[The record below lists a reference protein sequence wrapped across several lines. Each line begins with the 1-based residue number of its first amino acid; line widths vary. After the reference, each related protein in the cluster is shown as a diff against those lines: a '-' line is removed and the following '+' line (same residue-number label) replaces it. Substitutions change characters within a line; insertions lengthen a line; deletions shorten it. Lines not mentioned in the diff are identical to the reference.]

1 MVERVKRQI
10 FFMGTIE
17 NKGLLNSKAVGLHLF
32 IGVCSMVLFVGSLLL
47 ILQPL
52 FADGLALNADAGQAG
67 AWTLLYRYGSIGVVG
82 LWTACLLMP
91 RRVVRRLP
99 DVASFVLMG
108 CVIWEAVVA
117 LNQLYGDGMSNHAL
131 YRFTGTFLNPGPFS
145 GFLAIGVPL
154 AVHYLVKSDKL
165 RATSDEL
172 RATSG
177 PFGASNI
184 GAGRCVR
191 LNTSGNCN
199 QGRHIGLPLQMSHD
213 SLVARSLSLV
223 AIITLVLCLLLLPAG
238 MSRSAWGAAIAGAAA
253 VYGMHRWESVRE
265 WCGTLLQSR
274 KGMMAVGATLVLC
287 IGMGWGAFHLKKD
300 SANGRLLMWK
310 VACQAIAERPWTGYG
325 AEGFPTA
332 YAEAQERYFASGQ
345 GTEEEKHVAGTPEHA
360 FNEYLTVAVRY
371 GLLGLGVMLA
381 IGITA
386 FVCALRGQAY
396 GVAGALVTV
405 GVFAFSSYPFQL
417 PDFLAAVMVVVV
429 ASSGSPKGGE
439 NKGNMAVSIYR
450 RGIPCGCPDTHG
462 LSLIGHPQG
471 MPLRWLLIILAPL
484 LYWGM
489 KNAEIWQARY
499 DAAKEW
505 RNARSLYH
513 MEAYSVV
520 CEDYAPLY
528 ERMRWNHNYLFEYG
542 RALHQMERYEE
553 SNRILQEAERI
564 CGDPMIL
571 NIQGKNYEALG
582 TYDQAARLYQ
592 RAYNR
597 LPNRLYPLYLEMEMY
612 ASSQCNRLDAAKEIA
627 RRILDTKE
635 KIPSQAVEEMKE
647 RAREVMKMHRQ
658 GRHVSPLPM
667 HYNFASLL

>member
-1 MVERVKRQI
+1 MKSPCIINKKNSQLRLVAINFIASSI
-10 FFMGTIE
+10 FLI
-17 NKGLLNSKAVGLHLF
+17 
-32 IGVCSMVLFVGSLLL
+32 L

-52 FADGLALNADAGQAG
+52 FADGQALNADAGQAG
-67 AWTLLYRYGSIGVVG
+67 AWAMLYRYGSIGVVG

-91 RRVVRRLP
+91 RGVVRRLP
-99 DVASFVLMG
+99 DIASFVLMG

-117 LNQLYGDGMSNHAL
+117 LDQLYGDGMSNHAL
-131 YRFTGTFLNPGPFS
+131 YGFTGTFLNPGPFS

-154 AVHYLVKSDKL
+154 AVNGLLAPSDSPKGG
-165 RATSDEL
+165 EM
-172 RATSG
+172 
-177 PFGASNI
+177 
-184 GAGRCVR
+184 R
-191 LNTSGNCN
+191 LPIPPRWRGNRKC
-199 QGRHIGLPLQMSHD
+199 L
-213 SLVARSLSLV
+213 AFALSLLRGV
-223 AIITLVLCLLLLPAG
+223 GRGFCLLTLILCLLLLPAG

-265 WCGTLLQSR
+265 WCGTLRRSR
-274 KGMMAVGATLVLC
+274 KRLMAVGATLVLC
-287 IGMGWGAFHLKKD
+287 VGVGWGVFHLKED

-325 AEGFPTA
+325 TEGFPAA

-345 GTEEEKHVAGTPEHA
+345 GTEGERHVAGTPEHA

-396 GVAGALVTV
+396 GIAGVLVTV
-405 GVFAFSSYPFQL
+405 AVFAFSSYPLQL

-429 ASSGSPKGGE
+429 APSGSPKGGE
-439 NKGNMAVSIYR
+439 NKGDMAVSIHR

-462 LSLIGHPQG
+462 SSLIGHPQG
-471 MPLRWLLIILAPL
+471 MPLRWMLIILAPL

-489 KNAEIWQARY
+489 KNAEIWQSRHE
-499 DAAKEW
+499 AAKEW
-505 RNARSLYH
+505 RNVRTLYH

-542 RALHQMERYEE
+542 RALHQTGHHEE
-553 SNRILQEAERI
+553 SNRILKEAERL

-571 NIQGKNYEALG
+571 NIQGKNCEALKQF
-582 TYDQAARLYQ
+582 DQAATLYR
-592 RAYNR
+592 RAYDR

-612 ASSQCNRLDAAKEIA
+612 ASPACDRMEDAKRIA
-627 RRILDTKE
+627 HRILDTKE
-635 KIPSQAVEEMKE
+635 KIPSKAVEEMKE
-647 RAREVMKMHRQ
+647 RAKSILFR
-658 GRHVSPLPM
+658 
-667 HYNFASLL
+667 

>member
-1 MVERVKRQI
+1 MKILTI
-10 FFMGTIE
+10 FCKIG
-17 NKGLLNSKAVGLHLF
+17 KAITLF
-32 IGVCSMVLFVGSLLL
+32 FCLIL

-52 FADGLALNADAGQAG
+52 FADGQALNADAGQAG
-67 AWTLLYRYGSIGVVG
+67 AWAMLYRYGSIGVAG
-82 LWTACLLMP
+82 LWTVCLLMP

-99 DVASFVLMG
+99 DIASFVLMG

-117 LNQLYGDGMSNHAL
+117 LDQLYGDGMSNHAL

-154 AVHYLVKSDKL
+154 AVNGLLAPSDSPKRGEMRLPILPRWRGNRKCLAFALSPL
-165 RATSDEL
+165 R
-172 RATSG
+172 G
-177 PFGASNI
+177 V
-184 GAGRCVR
+184 GRGFC
-191 LNTSGNCN
+191 L
-199 QGRHIGLPLQMSHD
+199 L
-213 SLVARSLSLV
+213 
-223 AIITLVLCLLLLPAG
+223 TLILCLLLLPAG

-265 WCGTLLQSR
+265 WCGTLLRSR
-274 KGMMAVGATLVLC
+274 KRLMAVGATLVLC
-287 IGMGWGAFHLKKD
+287 VGVGWGVFHLKED

-325 AEGFPTA
+325 TEGFPAA

-345 GTEEEKHVAGTPEHA
+345 GTEGERHVAGTPEHA

-371 GLLGLGVMLA
+371 GLPGLGVMLA

-386 FVCALRGQAY
+386 FVWAVRGRAY

-405 GVFAFSSYPFQL
+405 AVFAFSAYPFQL
-417 PDFLAAVMVVVV
+417 PDFLAVVMVVVV
-429 ASSGSPKGGE
+429 APSGSPKGGE
-439 NKGNMAVSIYR
+439 NKGDTAVSIHR

-471 MPLRWLLIILAPL
+471 MPLLWSLIILAPL

-489 KNAEIWQARY
+489 KNAEIWQSRHE
-499 DAAKEW
+499 AAKEW
-505 RNARSLYH
+505 RNVRTLYH

-542 RALHQMERYEE
+542 RALHQTGHHEE
-553 SNRILQEAERI
+553 SNRILKEAERL

-571 NIQGKNYEALG
+571 NIQGKNCEALKQF
-582 TYDQAARLYQ
+582 DQAATLYR
-592 RAYNR
+592 RAYDR

-612 ASSQCNRLDAAKEIA
+612 ASPACDRMEDAKRIA
-627 RRILDTKE
+627 HRILDTKE
-635 KIPSQAVEEMKE
+635 KIPSKAVEEMKE
-647 RAREVMKMHRQ
+647 RARGILFR
-658 GRHVSPLPM
+658 
-667 HYNFASLL
+667 

>member
-1 MVERVKRQI
+1 MKILTI
-10 FFMGTIE
+10 FCKIG
-17 NKGLLNSKAVGLHLF
+17 KAITLF
-32 IGVCSMVLFVGSLLL
+32 FCLIL

-52 FADGLALNADAGQAG
+52 FADWQALNADAGQAG
-67 AWTLLYRYGSIGVVG
+67 AWAMLYRYGSIGVVG
-82 LWTACLLMP
+82 LWTACLLIP

-154 AVHYLVKSDKL
+154 AVNYLLVNKGRVDKL
-165 RATSDEL
+165 TRIDSVDKLTRYKL
-172 RATSG
+172 TRPSG
-177 PFGASNI
+177 TKSSSTRQLVNSSTIASLICQLKN
-184 GAGRCVR
+184 
-191 LNTSGNCN
+191 
-199 QGRHIGLPLQMSHD
+199 GLALT
-213 SLVARSLSLV
+213 
-223 AIITLVLCLLLLPAG
+223 TLVLCLLLLPAG
-238 MSRSAWGAAIAGAAA
+238 MSRSAWGAAAVGGTA
-253 VYGMHRWESVRE
+253 VYGMHRWKECLTWGRNIFR
-265 WCGTLLQSR
+265 SR
-274 KGMMAVGATLVLC
+274 KRMVAVCVGIATLTLT
-287 IGMGWGAFHLKKD
+287 GWGVFHLKED
-300 SANGRLLMWK
+300 SANGRLMIWK
-310 VACQAIAERPWTGYG
+310 MACHAIAERPWTGYG
-325 AEGFPTA
+325 SEGFAAA
-332 YAEAQERYFASGQ
+332 YAEAQEHYFAEGR
-345 GTEEEKHVAGTPEHA
+345 GTEEEIHVAGTPDHA

-386 FVCALRGQAY
+386 FVCALHGRAY
-396 GVAGALVTV
+396 GIAGALVTV

-417 PDFLAAVMVVVV
+417 PDFLSAVILLV
-429 ASSGSPKGGE
+429 AVPLCFFF
-439 NKGNMAVSIYR
+439 R
-450 RGIPCGCPDTHG
+450 HG
-462 LSLIGHPQG
+462 LHELQKSCVLTSHRRVSKIPYEIVA
-471 MPLRWLLIILAPL
+471 IIFVILC
-484 LYWGM
+484 LYIVSKGFVQT
-489 KNAEIWQARY
+489 KYWQARY

-513 MEAYSVV
+513 MEAYSLV

-542 RALHQMERYEE
+542 RALHQTERYEE

-612 ASSQCNRLDAAKEIA
+612 ASPQCNRLDAAKEIA

-658 GRHVSPLPM
+658 GRHISPLPM

>member
-1 MVERVKRQI
+1 MKILTI
-10 FFMGTIE
+10 FCKIG
-17 NKGLLNSKAVGLHLF
+17 KAITLF
-32 IGVCSMVLFVGSLLL
+32 FCLIL

-52 FADGLALNADAGQAG
+52 FADGQALNADAGQAG
-67 AWTLLYRYGSIGVVG
+67 AWAMLYRYGSIGVVG

-99 DVASFVLMG
+99 DIASFVLMG

-117 LNQLYGDGMSNHAL
+117 LDQLYGDGMSNHAL
-131 YRFTGTFLNPGPFS
+131 YGFTGTFLNPGPFS

-154 AVHYLVKSDKL
+154 AVNGLLAPSDSPKGG
-165 RATSDEL
+165 EM
-172 RATSG
+172 
-177 PFGASNI
+177 
-184 GAGRCVR
+184 R
-191 LNTSGNCN
+191 LPIPPRWRGNRKC
-199 QGRHIGLPLQMSHD
+199 L
-213 SLVARSLSLV
+213 AFALSLLRGV
-223 AIITLVLCLLLLPAG
+223 GRGFCLLTLILCLLLLPAG

-265 WCGTLLQSR
+265 WCGTLLRSR
-274 KGMMAVGATLVLC
+274 KRLMAVGATLVLC
-287 IGMGWGAFHLKKD
+287 VGVGWGVFHLKED

-325 AEGFPTA
+325 TEGFPAA

-345 GTEEEKHVAGTPEHA
+345 GTEGERHVAGTPEHA
-360 FNEYLTVAVRY
+360 FNEYLTVAVKY
-371 GLLGLGVMLA
+371 GMGGLIGMLA
-381 IGITA
+381 VGITA

-396 GVAGALVTV
+396 GIAGALVTV
-405 GVFAFSSYPFQL
+405 AVFAFSAYPLQL

-429 ASSGSPKGGE
+429 APSGSPKGGE
-439 NKGNMAVSIYR
+439 NKGNMAVSIHR

-471 MPLRWLLIILAPL
+471 MPLRWSLIILAPL

-489 KNAEIWQARY
+489 KNAEIWQSRHE
-499 DAAKEW
+499 AAKEW
-505 RNARSLYH
+505 RNVRTLYH

-542 RALHQMERYEE
+542 RALHQTGHHEE
-553 SNRILQEAERI
+553 SNRILKEAERL

-571 NIQGKNYEALG
+571 NIQGKNCEALKQF
-582 TYDQAARLYQ
+582 DQAATLYR
-592 RAYNR
+592 RAYDR

-612 ASSQCNRLDAAKEIA
+612 ASPACDRMEDAKRIA
-627 RRILDTKE
+627 HRILDTKE
-635 KIPSQAVEEMKE
+635 KIPSKAVEEMKE
-647 RAREVMKMHRQ
+647 RAKSILFR
-658 GRHVSPLPM
+658 
-667 HYNFASLL
+667 

>member
-1 MVERVKRQI
+1 MKILTI
-10 FFMGTIE
+10 FCKIG
-17 NKGLLNSKAVGLHLF
+17 KAITLF
-32 IGVCSMVLFVGSLLL
+32 FCLIL

-52 FADGLALNADAGQAG
+52 FADWQALNADAGQAG
-67 AWTLLYRYGSIGVVG
+67 AWAMLYRYGSIGVVG
-82 LWTACLLMP
+82 LWTACLLIP

-154 AVHYLVKSDKL
+154 AVHYLVK
-165 RATSDEL
+165 
-172 RATSG
+172 
-177 PFGASNI
+177 
-184 GAGRCVR
+184 
-191 LNTSGNCN
+191 
-199 QGRHIGLPLQMSHD
+199 
-213 SLVARSLSLV
+213 LVARSLSLV

-238 MSRSAWGAAIAGAAA
+238 MSRSAWIAAAVGGTA
-253 VYGMHRWESVRE
+253 VYGMHRWKECLTWGRNIFR
-265 WCGTLLQSR
+265 SR
-274 KGMMAVGATLVLC
+274 KRMVAVCVGIATLTLT
-287 IGMGWGAFHLKKD
+287 GWGVFHLKED
-300 SANGRLLMWK
+300 SANGRLMIWK
-310 VACQAIAERPWTGYG
+310 MACHAIAERPWTGYG
-325 AEGFPTA
+325 SEGFAAA
-332 YAEAQERYFASGQ
+332 YAEAQEHYFAEGR
-345 GTEEEKHVAGTPEHA
+345 GTEEEIHVAGTPDHA

-386 FVCALRGQAY
+386 FVCALHGRAY
-396 GVAGALVTV
+396 GIAGALVTV

-417 PDFLAAVMVVVV
+417 PDFLSAVILLV
-429 ASSGSPKGGE
+429 AVPLCFFF
-439 NKGNMAVSIYR
+439 R
-450 RGIPCGCPDTHG
+450 HG
-462 LSLIGHPQG
+462 LHELQKSCVLTSHRRVSKIPYEIVA
-471 MPLRWLLIILAPL
+471 IIFVILC
-484 LYWGM
+484 LYIVSKGFVQT
-489 KNAEIWQARY
+489 KYWQARY

-513 MEAYSVV
+513 IEAYSIV

-528 ERMRWNHNYLFEYG
+528 ERMRWNYNYLFEYG

-571 NIQGKNYEALG
+571 NIQGKNHEALG

-612 ASSQCNRLDAAKEIA
+612 ASPQCNRLDAAKEIA

-635 KIPSQAVEEMKE
+635 KIPSQAVKEMKE

>member
-131 YRFTGTFLNPGPFS
+131 YSFTGTFLNPGPFC
-145 GFLAIGVPL
+145 GFMAIGVPL
-154 AVHYLVKSDKL
+154 AVHRLLAPSNSPKRGEGKTNRQSIFFTLWGKL
-165 RATSDEL
+165 E
-172 RATSG
+172 G
-177 PFGASNI
+177 G
-184 GAGRCVR
+184 
-191 LNTSGNCN
+191 
-199 QGRHIGLPLQMSHD
+199 
-213 SLVARSLSLV
+213 LSLT
-223 AIITLVLCLLLLPAG
+223 TLVLCLLLLPAG
-238 MSRSAWGAAIAGAAA
+238 MSRSAWIAAA
-253 VYGMHRWESVRE
+253 VGGTAVYRMHRWKECLTWGRNIFR
-265 WCGTLLQSR
+265 SR
-274 KGMMAVGATLVLC
+274 KRMVAVCVGIATLTLT
-287 IGMGWGAFHLKKD
+287 GWGVFHLKED

-310 VACQAIAERPWTGYG
+310 VACHAIAERPWTGYG
-325 AEGFPTA
+325 SEGFAAA
-332 YAEAQERYFASGQ
+332 YAEAQEHYFAEGR
-345 GTEEEKHVAGTPEHA
+345 GTEEEIHVAGTPDHA

-386 FVCALRGQAY
+386 FVCALHGRAY
-396 GVAGALVTV
+396 GIAGALVTV

-489 KNAEIWQARY
+489 KNAEIWQARHE
-499 DAAKEW
+499 AAKEW

-513 MEAYSVV
+513 MEAYSIV

-528 ERMRWNHNYLFEYG
+528 ERMRWNYNYLFEYG

-612 ASSQCNRLDAAKEIA
+612 ASPQCNRLDAAKEIA

-635 KIPSQAVEEMKE
+635 KIPSQAVKEMKE

-658 GRHVSPLPM
+658 GRHISPLPM

>member
-1 MVERVKRQI
+1 MKNDVSGV
-10 FFMGTIE
+10 
-17 NKGLLNSKAVGLHLF
+17 LLF
-32 IGVCSMVLFVGSLLL
+32 IGCLFL

-52 FADGLALNADAGQAG
+52 FADWQALNVDAGQAG
-67 AWTLLYRYGSIGVVG
+67 AWAMLYRYGSIGVLGV
-82 LWTACLLMP
+82 WTACLLIP

-131 YRFTGTFLNPGPFS
+131 YRFTGTFLNPGPFC
-145 GFLAIGVPL
+145 GFMAIGVPL

-238 MSRSAWGAAIAGAAA
+238 MSRTAWIAAAIGAGT
-253 VYGMHRWESVRE
+253 VYGMHRWRNIRE

-274 KGMMAVGATLVLC
+274 KGMMAVGGTLVLC
-287 IGMGWGAFHLKKD
+287 IGMGWGAFHLKED
-300 SANGRLLMWK
+300 SANGRLFMWK
-310 VACQAIAERPWTGYG
+310 MACHAIAERPWTGYG
-325 AEGFPTA
+325 AEGFPMA
-332 YAEAQERYFASGQ
+332 YAEAQERYFANNQ
-345 GTEEEKHVAGTPEHA
+345 GTDEERYVAGTPDNA
-360 FNEYLTVAVRY
+360 FNEYLTITVKY
-371 GLLGLGVMLA
+371 GLIGLGVMLI

-386 FVCALRGQAY
+386 LACALRQRAY

-405 GVFAFSSYPFQL
+405 AVFAFASYPFQL
-417 PDFLAAVMVVVV
+417 PDYLSAVILLV
-429 ASSGSPKGGE
+429 AVPLCHPLK
-439 NKGNMAVSIYR
+439 
-450 RGIPCGCPDTHG
+450 HG
-462 LSLIGHPQG
+462 LHDLQRTNVLTISHKDSRFSYEIIVISFAVLSIGIVVKG
-471 MPLRWLLIILAPL
+471 VELTR
-484 LYWGM
+484 G
-489 KNAEIWQARY
+489 WQARHE
-499 DAAKEW
+499 AAKEW

-528 ERMRWNHNYLFEYG
+528 ERMKWNHNYLFEYG
-542 RALHQMERYEE
+542 RALHQTEKFRE
-553 SNRILQEAERI
+553 SNQILKEAEQI

-571 NIQGKNYEALG
+571 NIQGKNHEALG
-582 TYDQAARLYQ
+582 EFDQAARLYR

-647 RAREVMKMHRQ
+647 RAREVMKIHRQ
-658 GRHVSPLPM
+658 GRYVSPLPM
-667 HYNFASLL
+667 KFHSALLL

>member
-1 MVERVKRQI
+1 MKSDVSGV
-10 FFMGTIE
+10 
-17 NKGLLNSKAVGLHLF
+17 LLF
-32 IGVCSMVLFVGSLLL
+32 IGCLFL

-52 FADGLALNADAGQAG
+52 FADWQALNADAGQAG
-67 AWTLLYRYGSIGVVG
+67 AWAMLYRYGSIGMAG
-82 LWTACLLMP
+82 LWTACLLIP

-154 AVHYLVKSDKL
+154 AVHYLMKSDKL

-184 GAGRCVR
+184 GADWSVR

-238 MSRSAWGAAIAGAAA
+238 MSRSAWMAAIAGAAA

-417 PDFLAAVMVVVV
+417 PDFLSVVAVMVAVPLCFFFRHELHELQKSCVLTSHRRVSKIPYEIV
-429 ASSGSPKGGE
+429 AIIFVILCLYILSKGFVQT
-439 NKGNMAVSIYR
+439 KY
-450 RGIPCGCPDTHG
+450 
-462 LSLIGHPQG
+462 
-471 MPLRWLLIILAPL
+471 
-484 LYWGM
+484 
-489 KNAEIWQARY
+489 WQARY

-513 MEAYSVV
+513 MEAYSIV

-582 TYDQAARLYQ
+582 AYDQAARLYQ

-627 RRILDTKE
+627 RHILDTKE
-635 KIPSQAVEEMKE
+635 KIPSQAVEEMKV

>member
-1 MVERVKRQI
+1 MKSPCIINKKNSQLRLVAINFIASSI
-10 FFMGTIE
+10 FLI
-17 NKGLLNSKAVGLHLF
+17 
-32 IGVCSMVLFVGSLLL
+32 L

-52 FADGLALNADAGQAG
+52 FADGQALNADAGQAG
-67 AWTLLYRYGSIGVVG
+67 AWAMLYRYGSIGVAG
-82 LWTACLLMP
+82 LWTVCLLMP

-99 DVASFVLMG
+99 DIASFMLMG

-117 LNQLYGDGMSNHAL
+117 LDQLYGDGMSNHAL

-154 AVHYLVKSDKL
+154 AVNGLLAPSDSPKGG
-165 RATSDEL
+165 EM
-172 RATSG
+172 
-177 PFGASNI
+177 
-184 GAGRCVR
+184 R
-191 LNTSGNCN
+191 LPIPPRWRGNRKC
-199 QGRHIGLPLQMSHD
+199 IAL
-213 SLVARSLSLV
+213 ALSLLRGV
-223 AIITLVLCLLLLPAG
+223 GRGFCLLTLILCLLLLPAG

-265 WCGTLLQSR
+265 WCGTLLRSR
-274 KGMMAVGATLVLC
+274 KRLMAVGATLVLC
-287 IGMGWGAFHLKKD
+287 VGVGWGVFHLKED

-325 AEGFPTA
+325 TEGFPAA

-345 GTEEEKHVAGTPEHA
+345 GTEGERHVAGTPEHA

-371 GLLGLGVMLA
+371 GLPGLGVMLA

-396 GVAGALVTV
+396 GIAGVLVTV
-405 GVFAFSSYPFQL
+405 AVFAFSSYPLQL

-429 ASSGSPKGGE
+429 VAPSGSPKGGE
-439 NKGNMAVSIYR
+439 NKGDIAVSIHR

-471 MPLRWLLIILAPL
+471 MPLLWSLIILAPL

-489 KNAEIWQARY
+489 KNAEIWQSRHE
-499 DAAKEW
+499 AAKEW
-505 RNARSLYH
+505 RNVRTLYH

-542 RALHQMERYEE
+542 RALHQAGHNEE
-553 SNRILQEAERI
+553 SNRILKEAERL

-571 NIQGKNYEALG
+571 NIQGKNCEALKQF
-582 TYDQAARLYQ
+582 DQAATLYR
-592 RAYNR
+592 RAYDR

-612 ASSQCNRLDAAKEIA
+612 ASPACGRMEDAKRIA
-627 RRILDTKE
+627 HRILDTKE
-635 KIPSQAVEEMKE
+635 KIPSKAVEEMKE
-647 RAREVMKMHRQ
+647 RAKSILFR
-658 GRHVSPLPM
+658 
-667 HYNFASLL
+667 